1 VIRLILA
8 RHGETAW
15 NAEGRY
21 QGQAD
26 VPLNETGRRQAAAL
40 AQRLA
45 AEGVHAIYASDLQR
59 AWETATTIA
68 EPHGLPVRPE
78 PRLREIDFGAW
89 DGLTYSEIG
98 QRYPKALAAWEANPL
113 SAGPPGGE
121 NLSRVT
127 ARVRAA
133 LDDFASAAKKQLFG
147 KTQNPCGVLHFT
159 RNSEDGVLGAH
170 QDQTVLLVAH
180 GGSLQ
185 VLLCLALGLV
195 PRARWQFRLDAAS
208 LSELRLYE
216 EDAVLARLNDACH
229 LAVDDES

>member
-1 VIRLILA
+1 LILA

-15 NAEGRY
+15 NAERRY

-40 AQRLA
+40 AQHLA

-59 AWETATTIA
+59 AWETATVIA
-68 EPHGLPVRPE
+68 EPHGLPVRSE

-133 LDDFASAAKKQLFG
+133 LDDVARAAKKQLFG
-147 KTQNPCGVLHFT
+147 KTQNPVLAVSRKMKDT
-159 RNSEDGVLGAH
+159 AGVLGAH

-216 EDAVLARLNDACH
+216 EDAVLVRLNDTCH
-229 LAVDDES
+229 LAAVDDES